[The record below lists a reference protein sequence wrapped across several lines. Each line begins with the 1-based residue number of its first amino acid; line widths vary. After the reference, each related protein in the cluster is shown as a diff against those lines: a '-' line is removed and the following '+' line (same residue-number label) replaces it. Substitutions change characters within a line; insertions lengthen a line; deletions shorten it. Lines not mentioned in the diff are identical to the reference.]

1 MNTIDRELRYMTDEN
16 FNPTPKD
23 MYSMPEEGKDLEMPT
38 KYEAQEDKGPKGEAP
53 KGGIGPILIPCN
65 CPQDFGQLGVIDAT
79 TTGRIV
85 KFSIK
90 VKNLCRN
97 KEYIVAVILYKWVWV
112 WPCKWVKVPIAED
125 FKIAKYTG
133 SGSCGTDTV
142 YFQLAIK
149 EPLCSG
155 QYIGIDVIDNY
166 IDPCNLQF
174 KNTVK

>member
-1 MNTIDRELRYMTDEN
+1 MDTIERELRDMADES

-23 MYSMPEEGKDLEMPT
+23 MDSIPEEGQAFEMPT
-38 KYEAQEDKGPKGEAP
+38 KYEAQEDKGPKGEAL
-53 KGGIGPILIPCN
+53 KCGIGPILIPCT
-65 CPQDFGQLGVIDAT
+65 CPQDFGQVGVIDAT
-79 TTGRIV
+79 TAGRIV

-97 KEYIVAVILYKWVWV
+97 KEYIVGVVLYKWVCV

-125 FKIAKYTG
+125 FKIAQYTG
-133 SGSCGTDTV
+133 CENCGTDTV

-155 QYIGIDVIDNY
+155 QYIGIDIIDNY
-166 IDPCNLQF
+166 IGACNLQF
-174 KNTVK
+174 